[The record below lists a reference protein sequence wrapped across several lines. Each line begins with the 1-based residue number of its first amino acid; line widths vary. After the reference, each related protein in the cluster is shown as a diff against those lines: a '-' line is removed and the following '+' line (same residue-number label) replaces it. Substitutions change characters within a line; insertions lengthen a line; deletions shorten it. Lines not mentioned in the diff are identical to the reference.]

1 MIAMKILKTVLDTW
15 GYRELFMWNKKITSY
30 DEIQKFDVKKQ
41 RWASRTDTRTFKYEF
56 AVSELVENELGPLGR
71 WNYSET
77 IFILNTVIPII
88 QLKFTGKSYVA
99 ISDTANSFLKV
110 RVSVREAQRCFFTSN
125 FWISSYYV
133 IFLFHMKS
141 SL

>member
-41 RWASRTDTRTFKYEF
+41 RWASRTDTRTFKNEF
-56 AVSELVENELGPLGR
+56 AVSELVENELGPLGK

-77 IFILNTVIPII
+77 IFILNTVISWRNFCREKINQTLNQQALYI
-88 QLKFTGKSYVA
+88 KMNNYWAQTVQGLLWTE
-99 ISDTANSFLKV
+99 ISCRISF
-110 RVSVREAQRCFFTSN
+110 REE
-125 FWISSYYV
+125 Y
-133 IFLFHMKS
+133 L
-141 SL
+141 

>member
-1 MIAMKILKTVLDTW
+1 MIAMKILKAVLDTW

-41 RWASRTDTRTFKYEF
+41 RWASRTDTRTFKNEF

-77 IFILNTVIPII
+77 IFILNTVE
-88 QLKFTGKSYVA
+88 LRTHSSKSWTFRARKSYPYA
-99 ISDTANSFLKV
+99 SHSHLEHTGV
-110 RVSVREAQRCFFTSN
+110 RLHNESRTPLTQMCSRMVWHAF
-125 FWISSYYV
+125 
-133 IFLFHMKS
+133 
-141 SL
+141 

>member
-41 RWASRTDTRTFKYEF
+41 RWASRTDTRTFKNEF
-56 AVSELVENELGPLGR
+56 AVSELVENELGPLGK

-77 IFILNTVIPII
+77 IYILNTVLSIYIYHGVPQKRDIV
-88 QLKFTGKSYVA
+88 KFSPKKETLLAWNLLCFEIRKSG
-99 ISDTANSFLKV
+99 ILTQKSDDL
-110 RVSVREAQRCFFTSN
+110 
-125 FWISSYYV
+125 Y
-133 IFLFHMKS
+133 
-141 SL
+141 